1 MYWKEKKKF
10 VNHKK
15 VQDQKYDI
23 FKVHQAFTVMQG
35 PNFRKE
41 NQKKGKRIELVCSNF
56 YKRLFVTQRL
66 ENRKDKK
73 SNQYNLVLK
82 KIEITSLS
90 VKFLY
95 LFSKMINKSDVV
107 HFLHKCKWRFA
118 FFNQGCIW
126 LIPIWNDYEIFPQW
140 DQMILEPLY
149 FSNAL
154 KRKKKVL

>member
-1 MYWKEKKKF
+1 MILEPLYFSNALKRKKSF
-10 VNHKK
+10 VYHKK

-23 FKVHQAFTVMQG
+23 FKVYQAFTVMQG

-41 NQKKGKRIELVCSNF
+41 NQKKGKRIELVFSNF

-90 VKFLY
+90 VKFPY
-95 LFSKMINKSDVV
+95 LFNKMINTSDVMQSFISV
-107 HFLHKCKWRFA
+107 NDDLHFAIKDGF
-118 FFNQGCIW
+118 
-126 LIPIWNDYEIFPQW
+126 D
-140 DQMILEPLY
+140 
-149 FSNAL
+149 
-154 KRKKKVL
+154 

>member
-1 MYWKEKKKF
+1 MRPNDIRTIIFLECIEKKKKF

-23 FKVHQAFTVMQG
+23 FKVHQVFTVMQG

-41 NQKKGKRIELVCSNF
+41 NQKKGKPIELVCSNF

-95 LFSKMINKSDVV
+95 LFSKMINQSDVV
-107 HFLHKCKWRFA
+107 HFLHKCK
-118 FFNQGCIW
+118 
-126 LIPIWNDYEIFPQW
+126 
-140 DQMILEPLY
+140 
-149 FSNAL
+149 
-154 KRKKKVL
+154 